1 MKQQATALIFRRP
14 SEVDSMVADGFVRPR
29 SSARTWVD
37 NPLLIVCFCLLSLSV
52 FSSLTSLSHLV
63 LLLAVSGGVLYVSYL
78 NGSSLER
85 THERQVAL
93 FLVVLVNVYL
103 ISLTKGGSGR
113 CFFGLTVIEA
123 ASLMGITAFALW
135 LIRMARLKTFTI
147 IRSSVD
153 VAMLLLLLLTSL
165 FFIILYVLIDLNGLT
180 MRLEFDLLWVVLVT
194 SLLSYVLRDLLGSQS
209 SIKRA
214 LRILLLPLVTVC
226 LWFAISLWRM
236 P

>member
-1 MKQQATALIFRRP
+1 
-14 SEVDSMVADGFVRPR
+14 
-29 SSARTWVD
+29 
-37 NPLLIVCFCLLSLSV
+37 
-52 FSSLTSLSHLV
+52 
-63 LLLAVSGGVLYVSYL
+63 VLYVSYL
-78 NGSSLER
+78 NGSRLER

-103 ISLTKGGSGR
+103 ISLTKEGSGR
-113 CFFGLTVIEA
+113 YFFGLTVIEA

-135 LIRMARLKTFTI
+135 LIRIARLKTFTI

-153 VAMLLLLLLTSL
+153 VAMLLLLLLTSV
-165 FFIILYVLIDLNGLT
+165 FFLTLYVLIDLNGLA
-180 MRLEFDLLWVVLVT
+180 MRLESDLLWVVLVT
-194 SLLSYVLRDLLGSQS
+194 SLLSYVLRDLLVFPS

-226 LWFAISLWRM
+226 LWFAVSVWRT